1 MMAVDSR
8 VKPHFYSQHAGVL
21 RAELAAALPA
31 DLLRALH
38 RKTPW
43 RHGVVA
49 LRQFLILG
57 VTTWALIRAEH
68 PGIWIPLA
76 IVQGFTVFNFT
87 VLLHEV
93 VHHAVCSVRRQRF
106 ERLLGFLYAVPSGIS
121 ATQFTR
127 WHLDH
132 HAELGSPDADPK
144 RHHLSPK
151 VNRRWYK
158 FLYCTPALFP
168 IYFRAARR
176 ESVNYPEAVRR
187 TIAIERNV
195 SVIVHLT
202 ALGLLVG
209 LGGLGPA
216 WRAYL
221 APVCL
226 VFPVAF
232 TLNRLGQHY
241 SIDPTDP
248 AGWSTLVRGHWFW
261 NFAFLNSNH
270 HLEHHYFPGVPFY
283 RLPGLQ
289 QALRPYYARKGLRW
303 QSYGSLLWGW
313 FVENN
318 PPHTDWRRAGSGANM
333 RSDPFFVNT
342 PGK

>member
-1 MMAVDSR
+1 MMSADSGL
-8 VKPHFYSQHAGVL
+8 KSHYYSQHAGAL
-21 RAELAAALPA
+21 RAELGATLPT

-43 RHGVVA
+43 RHGAVA
-49 LRQFLILG
+49 LRQFLMLG
-57 VTTWALIRAEH
+57 VTTWALVRVEH
-68 PGIWIPLA
+68 PAVWVPLA

-93 VHHAVCSVRRQRF
+93 VHHAVFPVRRPRL

-132 HAELGSPDADPK
+132 HAELGSPEADPK

-151 VNRRWYK
+151 VNARWYK
-158 FLYCTPALFP
+158 FLYCTPVLFP
-168 IYFRAARR
+168 IYFSAARR
-176 ESVNYPEAVRR
+176 ESATYPESVQR
-187 TIAIERNV
+187 TITIERWL
-195 SVIVHLT
+195 SVIVHLL
-202 ALGLLVG
+202 ALGLLAG
-209 LGGLGPA
+209 IWGIGPA
-216 WRAYL
+216 VRAYIV
-221 APVCL
+221 PVVF

-248 AGWSTLVRGHWFW
+248 AGWSTLMRGHWFW
-261 NFAFLNSNH
+261 DFVFLNSNY

-289 QALRPYYARKGLRW
+289 RVLTPFYARKGLRW

-313 FVENN
+313 FVENK
-318 PPHTDWRRAGSGANM
+318 PPHTDWRRTGAEMGSDLFS
-333 RSDPFFVNT
+333 RKTS
-342 PGK
+342 GK